1 MTNGY
6 TAYTG
11 PSAIN
16 GEPIKAIVTGTKNPS
31 ANRKTGDMLQ
41 LWIMPATTLPTEALT
56 SGADQS
62 VCGACVHR
70 PASPEV
76 KAKKADRCYVNVGQ
90 APNRVWRTSYP
101 TDRTT
106 TRNVPMRLGAWGDPA
121 ALPYDVANGLVTKN
135 HTGYT
140 HQWRT
145 CDQRFRT
152 ICMASV
158 DTAVEAIEAQKMGW
172 RTFRVH
178 DEAAPIMP
186 NEIMCPASKE
196 AGFRTKCAQ
205 CGLCAGT
212 TRKAKNIAII
222 AH

>member
-1 MTNGY
+1 
-6 TAYTG
+6 
-11 PSAIN
+11 
-16 GEPIKAIVTGTKNPS
+16 
-31 ANRKTGDMLQ
+31 
-41 LWIMPATTLPTEALT
+41 
-56 SGADQS
+56 
-62 VCGACVHR
+62 
-70 PASPEV
+70 
-76 KAKKADRCYVNVGQ
+76 
-90 APNRVWRTSYP
+90 
-101 TDRTT
+101 
-106 TRNVPMRLGAWGDPA
+106 
-121 ALPYDVANGLVTKN
+121 
-135 HTGYT
+135 
-140 HQWRT
+140 
-145 CDQRFRT
+145 
-152 ICMASV
+152 MASV